1 MRRTFGMVWA
11 SPISLVALLIALPVL
26 LSRCTIFWNGRA
38 LELSGGAVS
47 TVLRVLSFNRAID
60 AITLGHV
67 ILARDLACAARWRAH
82 EMVHVRQFERWG
94 ALMPIAYA
102 AASLI
107 AWWRGGDAYWDN
119 AFEVDAR
126 CEGH

>member
-1 MRRTFGMVWA
+1 MRRTFGMLWA
-11 SPISLVALLIALPVL
+11 SPISLLALLIALPAL

-38 LELSGGAVS
+38 LELSGRAVTS
-47 TVLRVLSFNRAID
+47 VLCALSFNRAID
-60 AITLGHV
+60 AMTLGHV
-67 ILARDLACAARWRAH
+67 ILARDCACAERWRAH
-82 EMVHVRQFERWG
+82 ELVHVGQFERWG
-94 ALMPIAYA
+94 ALMPVAYA

-126 CEGH
+126 REN